1 MLTNIILSRY
11 FYGGCLL
18 IKMRNNDLSNIFSDG
33 ISSISYYLNGN
44 YIYPPLFGISAYR
57 LANNLLSCDYF
68 NVEVIYMNKLIVSSV
83 LLLVLDLIWLKGYMG
98 NEYKKMIRK
107 IQGSDM
113 RVNTIYAILSYTLMI
128 IGLNVFVIPNINKD
142 NLLFDSLKY
151 GFLFGIILY
160 GVYDFTI
167 GAVLKDWN
175 LNLAIVD
182 VLWGGIVYFLATYLT
197 FKILEHF

>member
-1 MLTNIILSRY
+1 
-11 FYGGCLL
+11 
-18 IKMRNNDLSNIFSDG
+18 
-33 ISSISYYLNGN
+33 
-44 YIYPPLFGISAYR
+44 
-57 LANNLLSCDYF
+57 
-68 NVEVIYMNKLIVSSV
+68 MNKLIVSSV

-142 NLLFDSLKY
+142 KLLFDSLKY

>member
-1 MLTNIILSRY
+1 
-11 FYGGCLL
+11 
-18 IKMRNNDLSNIFSDG
+18 
-33 ISSISYYLNGN
+33 
-44 YIYPPLFGISAYR
+44 
-57 LANNLLSCDYF
+57 
-68 NVEVIYMNKLIVSSV
+68 MNKLIVSSV

-113 RVNTIYAILSYTLMI
+113 RVNTVYAILSYALMI
-128 IGLNVFVIPNINKD
+128 IGLNVFVIIPNINKD

-167 GAVLKDWN
+167 EVL
-175 LNLAIVD
+175 
-182 VLWGGIVYFLATYLT
+182 Y
-197 FKILEHF
+197 

>member
-1 MLTNIILSRY
+1 
-11 FYGGCLL
+11 
-18 IKMRNNDLSNIFSDG
+18 
-33 ISSISYYLNGN
+33 
-44 YIYPPLFGISAYR
+44 
-57 LANNLLSCDYF
+57 
-68 NVEVIYMNKLIVSSV
+68 MNKLIISSV

-113 RVNTIYAILSYTLMI
+113 RVNTVYAILSYALMI

-197 FKILEHF
+197 FTILDQF

>member
-1 MLTNIILSRY
+1 
-11 FYGGCLL
+11 
-18 IKMRNNDLSNIFSDG
+18 
-33 ISSISYYLNGN
+33 
-44 YIYPPLFGISAYR
+44 
-57 LANNLLSCDYF
+57 
-68 NVEVIYMNKLIVSSV
+68 MNKLIVSSV

-113 RVNTIYAILSYTLMI
+113 RVNTVYAILSYALMI

>member
-1 MLTNIILSRY
+1 
-11 FYGGCLL
+11 
-18 IKMRNNDLSNIFSDG
+18 
-33 ISSISYYLNGN
+33 
-44 YIYPPLFGISAYR
+44 
-57 LANNLLSCDYF
+57 
-68 NVEVIYMNKLIVSSV
+68 MNKLIVSSV

-113 RVNTIYAILSYTLMI
+113 RVNTVYAILSYALMI

-197 FKILEHF
+197 FTILDQF